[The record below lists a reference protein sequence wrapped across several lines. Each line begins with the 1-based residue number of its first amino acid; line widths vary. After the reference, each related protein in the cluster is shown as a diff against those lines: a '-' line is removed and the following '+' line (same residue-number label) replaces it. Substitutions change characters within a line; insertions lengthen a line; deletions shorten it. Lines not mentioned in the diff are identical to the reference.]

1 MRPVEFRLIALTG
14 HNPYTRGVKKRLV
27 LLAGISLFGSA
38 VAGKAS
44 AADLTLYYNFSEVR
58 DPVQLSGNRFTW
70 TPASDLAGFIVPGS
84 LALEYDG
91 VANLTV
97 LPASQNLLAAFEG
110 KEVLVKRDG
119 QTIKAKVLRADL
131 GLFEANGS
139 YFQGD
144 VTSVTFPSL
153 DGVRFAPQY
162 IWGITGSGGSSTLSY
177 LTRGLSWGP
186 RYSLVIEKDKADL
199 NGWAEIRNQ
208 SGLEYRA
215 PAVSLVAGQVN
226 LESNYNPQ
234 ANFENA
240 PISRASAADSLQA
253 TGEASGLQTFKYAQ
267 PVILPP
273 RASTS
278 VPFGNTK
285 VSLDRTLEYVSGF
298 NQSARIVTPL
308 SRAYTLKADGDLPGG
323 IVTVREDG
331 RVVGQSRIGD
341 TPKAEGA
348 QLALGPDFDLRL
360 TRIVQA
366 LERTKTSQ
374 KFRVTYSLTNT
385 KTRSVNVRLKE
396 ILGNE
401 FTLTAI
407 VLPNLK
413 RSEDGFSA
421 SATLN
426 PGTRLEAS
434 YNVSLK
440 IQP

>member
-14 HNPYTRGVKKRLV
+14 HNPYTQGMKKILA
-27 LLAGISLFGSA
+27 LLAGVTMLGT
-38 VAGKAS
+38 AS

-58 DPVQLSGNRFTW
+58 EPVQLSGNRFNW
-70 TPASDLAGFIVPGS
+70 TPAADLAGFIVPGS

-119 QTIKAKVLRADL
+119 QTIRAKVLRADL
-131 GLFEANGS
+131 GLFEANGQF
-139 YFQGD
+139 FQGD
-144 VTSVTFPSL
+144 VSSVTFPSL

-162 IWGITGSGGSSTLSY
+162 VWGITGSGGSSTLSY

-186 RYSLVIEKDKADL
+186 RYSLVIDKEKVDL
-199 NGWAEIRNQ
+199 DGWAEIRNQ

-215 PAVSLVAGQVN
+215 PSVSLVAGQVN
-226 LESNYNPQ
+226 LEANYAPQ
-234 ANFENA
+234 PNFQVA
-240 PISRASAADSLQA
+240 PIARSAAESVQA

-267 PVILPP
+267 SVILPA
-273 RASTS
+273 RATTS
-278 VPFGNTK
+278 VPFSNTK
-285 VSLDRTLEYVSGF
+285 VTLERTLEYVSGF

-308 SRAYTLKADGDLPGG
+308 SRAYTIKADGDLPGG

-331 RVVGQSRIGD
+331 RVVGQARIGD

-360 TRIVQA
+360 TRTVQA
-366 LERTKTSQ
+366 LERTKYSQ

-396 ILGNE
+396 FLGNE
-401 FTLTAI
+401 FTLTA
-407 VLPNLK
+407 VVMPNLK
-413 RSEDGFSA
+413 RSEDGFSS
-421 SATLN
+421 SANLN
-426 PGTRLEAS
+426 PGARLEAS
-434 YNVSLK
+434 YNVSFK

>member
-1 MRPVEFRLIALTG
+1 MRPVEFRLIALMT
-14 HNPYTRGVKKRLV
+14 HNPYTREMKKTMT
-27 LLAGISLFGSA
+27 LLGGISLFLA
-38 VAGKAS
+38 AGTAT

-58 DPVQLSGNRFTW
+58 DSVQLSGNRFTW
-70 TPASDLAGFIVPGS
+70 TPAADLAGFIVPGS

-97 LPASQNLLAAFEG
+97 LPATQNLLAAFEG

-119 QTIKAKVLRADL
+119 QTIKARVLRADL

-144 VTSVTFPSL
+144 VSSVTFPSL

-162 IWGITGSGGSSTLSY
+162 VWGITGAGGSSTLSY

-215 PAVSLVAGQVN
+215 PTVSLVAGQVN

-234 ANFENA
+234 ENFQAA
-240 PISRASAADSLQA
+240 PVARAVGDSVRA

-267 PVILPP
+267 SVILPA

-278 VPFGNTK
+278 VPFDNTK
-285 VSLDRTLEYVSGF
+285 VTLDRTLEYVSGF

-360 TRIVQA
+360 TRTAQV

-396 ILGNE
+396 ILGND
-401 FTLTAI
+401 FTLTAV

-413 RSEDGFSA
+413 RNEEGFSA
-421 SATLN
+421 SANLN
-426 PGTRLEAS
+426 PGARLEAS
-434 YNVSLK
+434 FNVSFK
-440 IQP
+440 FQP

>member
-1 MRPVEFRLIALTG
+1 MSRVEFRLIALIAR
-14 HNPYTRGVKKRLV
+14 NPYTRGVKKILAM
-27 LLAGISLFGSA
+27 LAGFGLFSSGF
-38 VAGKAS
+38 

-58 DPVQLSGNRFTW
+58 DPVQLSGNRFNW
-70 TPASDLAGFIVPGS
+70 TPAADLAGFIVPGS

-97 LPASQNLLAAFEG
+97 LPATQNLLAAFEG

-144 VTSVTFPSL
+144 ISSVTFPSL

-162 IWGITGSGGSSTLSY
+162 VWGITGSGGSSTLSY

-186 RYSLVIEKDKADL
+186 RYSLVIDKEKAELD
-199 NGWAEIRNQ
+199 GWAEIRNQ

-226 LESNYNPQ
+226 LEANYAVQP
-234 ANFENA
+234 NFQVA
-240 PISRASAADSLQA
+240 PIARAAADSVQA

-267 PVILPP
+267 PVILPA

-285 VSLDRTLEYVSGF
+285 VTLERTLEYVSGF

-308 SRAYTLKADGDLPGG
+308 SRAYSLKADGDLPGG

-331 RVVGQSRIGD
+331 RVVGQARIGD

-360 TRIVQA
+360 TRSVQA
-366 LERTKTSQ
+366 LERTKNSQ

-396 ILGNE
+396 ILGND
-401 FTLTAI
+401 FTLTA
-407 VLPNLK
+407 VVMPNLK

-421 SATLN
+421 GATLN
-426 PGTRLEAS
+426 PGARLEAS
-434 YNVSLK
+434 YNVSFK

>member
-1 MRPVEFRLIALTG
+1 VLI
-14 HNPYTRGVKKRLV
+14 
-27 LLAGISLFGSA
+27 
-38 VAGKAS
+38 
-44 AADLTLYYNFSEVR
+44 
-58 DPVQLSGNRFTW
+58 
-70 TPASDLAGFIVPGS
+70 
-84 LALEYDG
+84 
-91 VANLTV
+91 
-97 LPASQNLLAAFEG
+97 
-110 KEVLVKRDG
+110 KRDG

-144 VTSVTFPSL
+144 VSSVTFPSL

-215 PAVSLVAGQVN
+215 PSVSLVAGQVN

-240 PISRASAADSLQA
+240 PFSRASAADSVQA

-360 TRIVQA
+360 TRTVQA

-396 ILGNE
+396 ILGND

-413 RSEDGFSA
+413 RNEEGFAA
-421 SATLN
+421 SANLN
-426 PGTRLEAS
+426 PGARLEAS
-434 YNVSLK
+434 FNVSFK

>member
-1 MRPVEFRLIALTG
+1 
-14 HNPYTRGVKKRLV
+14 VKKTIAI
-27 LLAGISLFGSA
+27 LAGISLFSSA
-38 VAGKAS
+38 T

-58 DPVQLSGNRFTW
+58 DPVQLSGNRFNW
-70 TPASDLAGFIVPGS
+70 TPAADLAGFIVPGS

-97 LPASQNLLAAFEG
+97 LPATQNLLAAFEG

-144 VTSVTFPSL
+144 VSSVTFPSL

-162 IWGITGSGGSSTLSY
+162 VWGITGSGGPSTLSY

-186 RYSLVIEKDKADL
+186 RYSLVIEKEKADL

-215 PAVSLVAGQVN
+215 PSVSLVAGQVN
-226 LESNYNPQ
+226 LEANYSSQVNFQ
-234 ANFENA
+234 AA
-240 PISRASAADSLQA
+240 PIARSAADSVQA

-267 PVILPP
+267 PVILPA

-278 VPFGNTK
+278 VPFGNTR
-285 VSLDRTLEYVSGF
+285 VSLDRTLEYVAGF

-331 RVVGQSRIGD
+331 RVVGQARIGD

-360 TRIVQA
+360 TRTVQL
-366 LERTKTSQ
+366 LERTKIAQ
-374 KFRVTYSLTNT
+374 KFRVTFSLTNT

-396 ILGNE
+396 ILGND
-401 FTLTAI
+401 FTLTS
-407 VLPNLK
+407 VVMPNLK
-413 RSEDGFSA
+413 RNEEGFSA
-421 SATLN
+421 GATLN
-426 PGTRLEAS
+426 PGARLEAS
-434 YNVSLK
+434 YNVSFK
-440 IQP
+440 FQP

>member
-1 MRPVEFRLIALTG
+1 MRSVEFGLIALIG
-14 HNPYTRGVKKRLV
+14 CNPYTRGVKKRLV
-27 LLAGISLFGSA
+27 LLAGISLFGSS
-38 VAGKAS
+38 VLGKAS

-70 TPASDLAGFIVPGS
+70 TPAADLAGFIVPGS

-144 VTSVTFPSL
+144 VSSVTFPSL

-162 IWGITGSGGSSTLSY
+162 IWGITGSGGPSTLSY

-215 PAVSLVAGQVN
+215 PAVGLVAGQVN

-240 PISRASAADSLQA
+240 PIARASAEGVQA

-267 PVILPP
+267 PVILPA

-285 VSLDRTLEYVSGF
+285 VSLDRTLEYVAGF

-360 TRIVQA
+360 TRSVQV
-366 LERTKTSQ
+366 LERTKFLQ

-396 ILGNE
+396 ILGND
-401 FTLTAI
+401 FTLTA
-407 VLPNLK
+407 VVMPNLK
-413 RSEDGFSA
+413 RNEEGFSA
-421 SATLN
+421 SANLN
-426 PGTRLEAS
+426 PGARLEAS
-434 YNVSLK
+434 FNVSFK

>member
-1 MRPVEFRLIALTG
+1 VKNILT
-14 HNPYTRGVKKRLV
+14 
-27 LLAGISLFGSA
+27 LLAGISLFGTA
-38 VAGKAS
+38 T

-70 TPASDLAGFIVPGS
+70 TPAADLAGFIVPGS

-144 VTSVTFPSL
+144 VSSVTFPSL

-226 LESNYNPQ
+226 LETNYNPQ
-234 ANFENA
+234 ENFQVA
-240 PISRASAADSLQA
+240 PIARAGAADSVQA

-267 PVILPP
+267 PVILPA

-360 TRIVQA
+360 TRTVQA

-396 ILGNE
+396 ILGND

-413 RSEDGFSA
+413 RNEEGFTA
-421 SATLN
+421 NATLN
-426 PGTRLEAS
+426 PGARLEAS
-434 YNVSLK
+434 FNVSFK
-440 IQP
+440 FQP

>member
-1 MRPVEFRLIALTG
+1 MSHLEFRLIAFIDE
-14 HNPYTRGVKKRLV
+14 NPYTRGVKNILT
-27 LLAGISLFGSA
+27 LLAGISLFGTA
-38 VAGKAS
+38 T

-70 TPASDLAGFIVPGS
+70 TPAADLAGFIVPGS

-144 VTSVTFPSL
+144 VSSVTFPSL

-215 PAVSLVAGQVN
+215 PSVSLVAGQVN

-240 PISRASAADSLQA
+240 PISRASAVDSVQA

-360 TRIVQA
+360 TRTVQT

-396 ILGNE
+396 ILGND
-401 FTLTAI
+401 FTLTAV

-413 RSEDGFSA
+413 RNEEGFSA
-421 SATLN
+421 SANLN
-426 PGTRLEAS
+426 PGARLEAS
-434 YNVSLK
+434 FNVSFK

>member
-1 MRPVEFRLIALTG
+1 
-14 HNPYTRGVKKRLV
+14 VKKILT
-27 LLAGISLFGSA
+27 LLAGISLFGTA
-38 VAGKAS
+38 T

-70 TPASDLAGFIVPGS
+70 TPAADLAGFIVPGS

-144 VTSVTFPSL
+144 VSSVTFPSL

-162 IWGITGSGGSSTLSY
+162 IWGITGTGGSSVLSY

-186 RYSLVIEKDKADL
+186 RYSLVIDKDKADL

-215 PAVSLVAGQVN
+215 PSVSLVAGQVN

-240 PISRASAADSLQA
+240 PIARAGAVDSVQA
-253 TGEASGLQTFKYAQ
+253 TGEASGLQTFKYTQ

-278 VPFGNTK
+278 IPFGNTK
-285 VSLDRTLEYVSGF
+285 VSLERTLEYVSGF

-360 TRIVQA
+360 TRTVQA

-396 ILGNE
+396 ILGND

-407 VLPNLK
+407 VLPNVK
-413 RSEDGFSA
+413 RNEEGFTA
-421 SATLN
+421 SANLN
-426 PGTRLEAS
+426 PGARLEAS
-434 YNVSLK
+434 FNVSFK

>member
-1 MRPVEFRLIALTG
+1 
-14 HNPYTRGVKKRLV
+14 VKKILT
-27 LLAGISLFGSA
+27 LLAGISLFGTA
-38 VAGKAS
+38 T

-70 TPASDLAGFIVPGS
+70 TPAADLAGFIVPGS

-144 VTSVTFPSL
+144 VSSVTFPSL

-240 PISRASAADSLQA
+240 PLSRASAADSVQA

-278 VPFGNTK
+278 IPFGNTK
-285 VSLDRTLEYVSGF
+285 VSLERTLEYVSGF

-360 TRIVQA
+360 TRTVQA
-366 LERTKTSQ
+366 LERTKISQ

-396 ILGNE
+396 ILGND

-407 VLPNLK
+407 VLPNVK
-413 RSEDGFSA
+413 RNEEGFTA
-421 SATLN
+421 SANLN
-426 PGTRLEAS
+426 PGARLEAS
-434 YNVSLK
+434 FNVSFK

>member
-1 MRPVEFRLIALTG
+1 
-14 HNPYTRGVKKRLV
+14 VKKILT
-27 LLAGISLFGSA
+27 LLAGISLFGTA
-38 VAGKAS
+38 T

-70 TPASDLAGFIVPGS
+70 TPAADLAGFIVPGS

-144 VTSVTFPSL
+144 VSSVTFPSL

-162 IWGITGSGGSSTLSY
+162 IWGITGTGGSSTLSY

-215 PAVSLVAGQVN
+215 PSVSLVAGQVN
-226 LESNYNPQ
+226 LETNYNPQ
-234 ANFENA
+234 ENFQVA
-240 PISRASAADSLQA
+240 PMVRAGAVDSVQA

-267 PVILPP
+267 PVILPA

-331 RVVGQSRIGD
+331 RVVGQARIGD

-360 TRIVQA
+360 TRTVQA

-396 ILGNE
+396 ILGND

-413 RSEDGFSA
+413 RNEEGFTA
-421 SATLN
+421 NATLN
-426 PGTRLEAS
+426 PGARLEAS
-434 YNVSLK
+434 FNVSFK
-440 IQP
+440 FQP

>member
-1 MRPVEFRLIALTG
+1 MSCLEFRLIAFMTR
-14 HNPYTRGVKKRLV
+14 NPYTRDMKILS
-27 LLAGISLFGSA
+27 LLTGMTLFGA
-38 VAGKAS
+38 AAFGTAS

-70 TPASDLAGFIVPGS
+70 TPAADLAGFIVPGS

-144 VTSVTFPSL
+144 VSSVTFPSL

-162 IWGITGSGGSSTLSY
+162 VWGITGNGGSSTLSY

-199 NGWAEIRNQ
+199 NGWAEIRNL

-226 LESNYNPQ
+226 LETNYSPQ
-234 ANFENA
+234 ENFQGA
-240 PISRASAADSLQA
+240 QLSRASSDSVQS

-360 TRIVQA
+360 TRSVQA
-366 LERTKTSQ
+366 LERTKNSQ

-401 FTLTAI
+401 FTLTAV

-413 RSEDGFSA
+413 RNEDGFT
-421 SATLN
+421 ATANLN
-426 PGTRLEAS
+426 PGARLEAS
-434 YNVSLK
+434 YNVSFR

>member
-1 MRPVEFRLIALTG
+1 
-14 HNPYTRGVKKRLV
+14 VKKILT
-27 LLAGISLFGSA
+27 LLAGISLFA
-38 VAGKAS
+38 TAT

-58 DPVQLSGNRFTW
+58 EPVQLSGNRFTW
-70 TPASDLAGFIVPGS
+70 TPAADLAGFIVPGS

-144 VTSVTFPSL
+144 VSSVTFPSL

-162 IWGITGSGGSSTLSY
+162 IWGITGSGGSSVLSY

-215 PAVSLVAGQVN
+215 PSVSLVAGQVN
-226 LESNYNPQ
+226 LETNYNPQ
-234 ANFENA
+234 ENFQVA
-240 PISRASAADSLQA
+240 PIARAATDSVQA

-285 VSLDRTLEYVSGF
+285 VSLERTLEYVSGF

-360 TRIVQA
+360 TRTVQA

-385 KTRSVNVRLKE
+385 KARSVNVRLKE
-396 ILGNE
+396 ILGND

-407 VLPNLK
+407 VLPNVK
-413 RSEDGFSA
+413 RNEEGFTA
-421 SATLN
+421 SANLN
-426 PGTRLEAS
+426 PGARLEAS
-434 YNVSLK
+434 FNVSFK

>member
-1 MRPVEFRLIALTG
+1 MKKTIAM
-14 HNPYTRGVKKRLV
+14 
-27 LLAGISLFGSA
+27 LAGISLF
-38 VAGKAS
+38 AS
-44 AADLTLYYNFSEVR
+44 GVDRATAAELTLYYNFSEVR
-58 DPVQLSGNRFTW
+58 DPVQLSGNRFNW
-70 TPASDLAGFIVPGS
+70 TPAADLAGFIVPGS

-91 VANLTV
+91 VANLTI
-97 LPASQNLLAAFEG
+97 LPATQNLLAAFEG

-139 YFQGD
+139 FFQGD
-144 VTSVTFPSL
+144 VSSVTFPSL

-162 IWGITGSGGSSTLSY
+162 VWGITGSGGPSTLSY

-186 RYSLVIEKDKADL
+186 RYSLVIDKDKAEL

-215 PAVSLVAGQVN
+215 PSVSLVAGQVN
-226 LESNYNPQ
+226 LEANDAPQ
-234 ANFENA
+234 VNFQAA
-240 PISRASAADSLQA
+240 PIARSAADSVQA

-267 PVILPP
+267 PVILPAG
-273 RASTS
+273 ASTS
-278 VPFGNTK
+278 VPFGNTR
-285 VSLDRTLEYVSGF
+285 VSLDRMLEYVAGF
-298 NQSARIVTPL
+298 NQSARIITPL

-331 RVVGQSRIGD
+331 RVVGQARIGD

-360 TRIVQA
+360 TRTVQL
-366 LERTKTSQ
+366 LERNKTAQ

-385 KTRSVNVRLKE
+385 KSRSVNVRLKE
-396 ILGNE
+396 ILGND
-401 FTLTAI
+401 FTLTSI
-407 VLPNLK
+407 VMPNLK
-413 RSEDGFSA
+413 RNEEGFSA

-426 PGTRLEAS
+426 PGARLEAS
-434 YNVSLK
+434 YNVSFK
-440 IQP
+440 FQP

>member
-1 MRPVEFRLIALTG
+1 MSHLEFRLIAFIDD
-14 HNPYTRGVKKRLV
+14 NPYTRGVKKILT
-27 LLAGISLFGSA
+27 LLAGISLFGTA
-38 VAGKAS
+38 T

-70 TPASDLAGFIVPGS
+70 TPAADLAGFIVPGS

-144 VTSVTFPSL
+144 VSSVTFPSL

-162 IWGITGSGGSSTLSY
+162 IWGITGTGGSSTLSY

-215 PAVSLVAGQVN
+215 PSVSLVAGQVN

-240 PISRASAADSLQA
+240 PISRASAVDSVQA

-267 PVILPP
+267 PVILPA

-360 TRIVQA
+360 TRTVQA

-396 ILGNE
+396 ILGND
-401 FTLTAI
+401 FTLTAV

-413 RSEDGFSA
+413 RNEEGFSA
-421 SATLN
+421 NANLN
-426 PGTRLEAS
+426 PGARLEAS
-434 YNVSLK
+434 FNVSFK

>member
-1 MRPVEFRLIALTG
+1 MKKTIA
-14 HNPYTRGVKKRLV
+14 V
-27 LLAGISLFGSA
+27 LAGISLL
-38 VAGKAS
+38 AS
-44 AADLTLYYNFSEVR
+44 GVDRATAADLTLYYNFSEVR
-58 DPVQLSGNRFTW
+58 DPVQLSGNRFNW
-70 TPASDLAGFIVPGS
+70 TPAADLAGFIVPGS

-91 VANLTV
+91 VANLTI
-97 LPASQNLLAAFEG
+97 LPATQNLLAAFEG

-144 VTSVTFPSL
+144 VSSVTFPSL

-162 IWGITGSGGSSTLSY
+162 VWGITGSGGPSTLSY

-186 RYSLVIEKDKADL
+186 RYSLVIDKEKADL

-215 PAVSLVAGQVN
+215 PSVSLVAGQVD
-226 LESNYNPQ
+226 LEANYAPQ
-234 ANFENA
+234 VNFQAA
-240 PISRASAADSLQA
+240 PIARSAAEGVQA

-267 PVILPP
+267 PVILPA

-278 VPFGNTK
+278 VPFGITR
-285 VSLDRTLEYVSGF
+285 VSLDRTLEYVAGF
-298 NQSARIVTPL
+298 NQSARIITPL

-331 RVVGQSRIGD
+331 RVVGQARIGD

-360 TRIVQA
+360 TRTVQL
-366 LERTKTSQ
+366 LERNKIAQ
-374 KFRVTYSLTNT
+374 KFRVTFSLTNT
-385 KTRSVNVRLKE
+385 KSRSVNVRLKE
-396 ILGNE
+396 ILGND
-401 FTLTAI
+401 FTLTSI
-407 VLPNLK
+407 VMPNLK
-413 RSEDGFSA
+413 RNEEGFSA

-426 PGTRLEAS
+426 PGARLEAS
-434 YNVSLK
+434 YNVSFK
-440 IQP
+440 FQP

>member
-1 MRPVEFRLIALTG
+1 MSLLEFRLIAFIND
-14 HNPYTRGVKKRLV
+14 NPYTRGVKKILT
-27 LLAGISLFGSA
+27 LIAGISLFGTA
-38 VAGKAS
+38 T

-119 QTIKAKVLRADL
+119 QTIKAKILRADL

-144 VTSVTFPSL
+144 VSSVTFPSL

-162 IWGITGSGGSSTLSY
+162 IWGITGTGGSSVLSY

-186 RYSLVIEKDKADL
+186 RYSLVIDKDKADL

-240 PISRASAADSLQA
+240 PISRAGAVDSVQA

-285 VSLDRTLEYVSGF
+285 VSLERTLEYVSGF

-360 TRIVQA
+360 TRTVQA

-396 ILGNE
+396 ILGND

-407 VLPNLK
+407 VLPNVK
-413 RSEDGFSA
+413 RNEEGFTASA
-421 SATLN
+421 SLN
-426 PGTRLEAS
+426 PGARLEAS
-434 YNVSLK
+434 FNVSFK